1 MFSLYMLPQQ
11 QQQKDCSVKE
21 REKRCWYL
29 VSYRQVFELKCGKVM
44 LLLRLKDLASLLENN
59 IWKRL

>member
-1 MFSLYMLPQQ
+1 MLPQQ
-11 QQQKDCSVKE
+11 QQKDFSVKE

-29 VSYRQVFELKCGKVM
+29 VSYGQVFELKCGKVM
-44 LLLRLKDLASLLENN
+44 LLLRLKDLDSLLKNN